1 MGKKPVT
8 NKRNIMR
15 LASAAEEAPAEADNI
30 SPVLDRSETTLFDEL
45 CNATREGDLERVAYI
60 ISVGGPV
67 NAVDKWQ
74 CSPLYWA
81 CLCGHYDVTRYLLE
95 NGAKCD
101 RNTFQGER
109 CIYGALTSQIR
120 NLLLSYKITKATD
133 ETQPF
138 QKFLTELYE
147 DPQESD
153 IKFKIRIV
161 TTDDVHPVYREYPV
175 HRFVIA
181 ARSTYFQRNLMQRWL
196 NEKEVKL
203 QSQLVDPESFD
214 AVLHY
219 LYTGQLADLNRESI
233 TNLMFVC
240 QHLELS
246 DLKKKCENEIS
257 DTKKNAHGDTMD
269 IVQIRSDFEKFVKT
283 NIFGATGRIIDQDGD
298 GTDIRSVT
306 VILEGSVSDIEPIDP
321 RAVHA
326 DICILVEDLA
336 FPCHKA
342 LLKLRSEYFDI
353 MFSGRFSESYIEGS
367 QVNYPSVT
375 LEMPII
381 RISDISAE
389 AFTIILEFIYT
400 DAAAIPIDM
409 AFEVL
414 MAADRFL
421 FHRLKSI
428 AAIIITSE
436 RSPIMDVYEL
446 MRTAIDLGVDRIEQ
460 YCTKYLAENLDD
472 YIEDTEFKNLI
483 KESAE
488 SIADR
493 EETDTI
499 PFIDELRYFL
509 GKKYSVPTADL
520 DASGRVHVY
529 VKETLTAM
537 EAEYNDKLDML
548 DGILDSLGLEA

>member
-15 LASAAEEAPAEADNI
+15 LASAAEEALAESDNI

-67 NAVDKWQ
+67 NAVDRWQ

-81 CLCGHYDVTRYLLE
+81 CLCGHYDVTKYLLE

-120 NLLLSYKITKATD
+120 NLLLSYKLTKATD

-153 IKFKIRIV
+153 IKFKIRIAAEDSV
-161 TTDDVHPVYREYPV
+161 GTIYREYPV

-181 ARSTYFQRNLMQRWL
+181 ARSNYFRRNLMERWL
-196 NEKEVKL
+196 NETEVKL
-203 QSQLVDPESFD
+203 QRQLVDPESFD

-219 LYTGQLADLNRESI
+219 LYTGQLGDLNRDSI
-233 TNLMFVC
+233 SNLMFVC
-240 QHLELS
+240 QHLELPA
-246 DLKKKCENEIS
+246 LKEKCEKEIS
-257 DTKKNAHGDTMD
+257 ENRNASHGDTKD

-306 VILEGSVSDIEPIDP
+306 VILEGSISDVEPIDP
-321 RAVHA
+321 QTVHA
-326 DICILVEDLA
+326 DICILIEDLA

-342 LLKLRSEYFDI
+342 LLTLRSEYFDI
-353 MFSGRFSESYIEGS
+353 MFSGRFSESYIGES
-367 QVNYPSVT
+367 QVHYPSLT
-375 LEMPII
+375 LNMPIL
-381 RISDISAE
+381 RISDVSPE
-389 AFTIILEFIYT
+389 AFAIILEFIYT
-400 DAAAIPIDM
+400 DVAAIPIEM
-409 AFEVL
+409 AFEIL
-414 MAADRFL
+414 IAADRFL

-428 AAIIITSE
+428 AAIIITSQKT
-436 RSPIMDVYEL
+436 PIMDVYEL
-446 MRTAIDLGVDRIEQ
+446 IRTAIDLGVDRIEQ
-460 YCTKYLAENLDD
+460 YCTKYLAEHLDD
-472 YIEDTEFKNLI
+472 HIGDEEFKSLI

-488 SIADR
+488 SIAER

-520 DASGRVHVY
+520 DASGRVHVF

-537 EAEYNDKLDML
+537 EAEYNHKLDML
-548 DGILDSLGLEA
+548 DEILDGLGLEA